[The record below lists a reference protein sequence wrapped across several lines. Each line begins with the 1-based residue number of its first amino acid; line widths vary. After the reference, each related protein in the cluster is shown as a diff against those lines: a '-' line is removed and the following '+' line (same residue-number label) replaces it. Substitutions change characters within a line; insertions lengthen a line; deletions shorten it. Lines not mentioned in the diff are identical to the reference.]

1 MRAHTYKKLELVGTS
16 IDSIENAIQGAISK
30 VAATERHVEWFE
42 VTEIRGWVAE
52 GKVQHFQVALKIGC
66 RGEE

>member
-30 VAATERHVEWFE
+30 TATTHRNLEWFE
-42 VTEIRGWVAE
+42 VTEIRGWIAE
-52 GKVQHFQVALKIGC
+52 GKVQHFQVALKLGL
-66 RGEE
+66 REED